1 MLDLYHCVLILHLNA
16 ELPPK
21 LPCIT
26 FYISP
31 VVYIS
36 EQLLHVAF
44 YGDPVGSS
52 RSPAVISSQ
61 LTLTPRSFWFYLGFF
76 ICLFDW
82 FVWVCLFGFS
92 SFLVWVCLLFY
103 KWLVKLAQPN
113 SRKCKPGSTFQ
124 KLLLTGFSCIPQAQD
139 HQYIC
144 RFCSAPSACPDSAR
158 CFTNGEDNGCCA
170 KLPFKQQ
177 NLGQHD
183 RKEEKKKRKYSSV
196 RTEPVSHHLPLHS
209 YEFCT
214 FRDKPGSKASISQFL
229 MLFATLQ
236 LWFLLI

>member
-1 MLDLYHCVLILHLNA
+1 MLDLYHCMLILHLNA

-61 LTLTPRSFWFYLGFF
+61 LILTPRSFWFYLGFF

-144 RFCSAPSACPDSAR
+144 RFCSAPSACPDSAW

-183 RKEEKKKRKYSSV
+183 RKEEKKKKKI
-196 RTEPVSHHLPLHS
+196 
-209 YEFCT
+209 F
-214 FRDKPGSKASISQFL
+214 IS
-229 MLFATLQ
+229 
-236 LWFLLI
+236 